1 MRIIHVYLSSH
12 MVTRF
17 YDLQKRSQRLSN
29 KLYSPCYSYSPG
41 VWCINHTIS
50 ALLFRSMAILLA
62 IHEDDYSMSTLA
74 IRKYFRCTLCFLPSV
89 SFIFLRVSIKIE
101 TGSLFIFLMILEIF
115 KRNNRQ
121 SHYIYVWRKLRQV
134 KSQDYRKVNIFVNA
148 KLTFSNFFILF

>member
-1 MRIIHVYLSSH
+1 

-89 SFIFLRVSIKIE
+89 SFISFKGVNQDRNWIIIYFFDDKNELSFQCSPVHKY
-101 TGSLFIFLMILEIF
+101 LIL
-115 KRNNRQ
+115 
-121 SHYIYVWRKLRQV
+121 
-134 KSQDYRKVNIFVNA
+134 
-148 KLTFSNFFILF
+148 